1 MRYLSSVVRNEL
13 VQWQHVGLFAA
24 KLNFVGQICEHLG
37 DQYQRSLR
45 ARVGRI
51 CFFLETKLILRTIK
65 NTKKR
70 ERNYLLLVMPYFWG
84 KMRAGHCRNG
94 S

>member
-24 KLNFVGQICEHLG
+24 KLNFVGQICEYLG

-45 ARVGRI
+45 ARIGRV
-51 CFFLETKLILRTIK
+51 CFCETKLVNFANNNNEAK
-65 NTKKR
+65 NTKEKR
-70 ERNYLLLVMPYFWG
+70 GTTYSW
-84 KMRAGHCRNG
+84 
-94 S
+94 